1 MESRRQRTA
10 KVRNIK
16 KKKANA
22 ESPIAGSSLSHIA
35 RFLEDY
41 GEINIRIHSE
51 IGCVATAA
59 DDDCTYATLVL
70 RSGESLVQFLLRL
83 DQALDKAL
91 TLGIFTDQINR

>member
-10 KVRNIK
+10 KVRNIT
-16 KKKANA
+16 KKANA
-22 ESPIAGSSLSHIA
+22 ESPIAGLSLSHIA
-35 RFLEDY
+35 RFLDDY
-41 GEINIRIHSE
+41 GEINIRMHSE

-59 DDDCTYATLVL
+59 DEDCTYATLVL
-70 RSGESLVQFLLRL
+70 RDGESLVQFLIRL

>member
-10 KVRNIK
+10 KIRNI

-22 ESPIAGSSLSHIA
+22 ESPIAGLSLSHIA
-35 RFLEDY
+35 RFLDDY
-41 GEINIRIHSE
+41 GEINIRMHSE

-59 DDDCTYATLVL
+59 DEDCTYATLVL
-70 RSGESLVQFLLRL
+70 RGGESLVQFLIRL